1 MPGST
6 TVAAEPT
13 AGDGAQSAPSFR
25 FLGRGWACRLV
36 ARKVATTTVLDP
48 DHATRVAPTHG
59 SPPGVR
65 AGGSGEANP
74 HALQIL
80 MTEHWS
86 LLASRS
92 MGYTEA
98 MSRAS
103 IFVAALTG
111 SVVALALV
119 AQATDV
125 GREFVAFA
133 LVLLPVVY
141 FLGVVTFARL
151 LQNGWED
158 GIWVQGMNRIRHAY
172 LELAPE
178 LEPYFVT
185 SRYDDD
191 TGVLISAIARPRV
204 TVPLQGF
211 VAIPGVVAVLD
222 SVVAGTVAGIA
233 GVGLKVAT
241 GASLAF
247 GAAAFLI
254 SLVAFVLVGIK
265 AIETYRRNLV
275 VRFPTPSAKAE

>member
-1 MPGST
+1 
-6 TVAAEPT
+6 VH
-13 AGDGAQSAPSFR
+13 
-25 FLGRGWACRLV
+25 
-36 ARKVATTTVLDP
+36 DP
-48 DHATRVAPTHG
+48 DHATRVAPAHT
-59 SPPGVR
+59 SPPGVL
-65 AGGSGEANP
+65 AGGARETSP

-119 AQATDV
+119 GQATDF

-141 FLGVVTFARL
+141 FLGVVTIARL
-151 LQNGWED
+151 FQNGWED
-158 GIWVQGMNRIRHAY
+158 GVWVQGMNRIRNAY

-204 TVPLQGF
+204 TPPLQGF
-211 VAIPGVVAVLD
+211 IAIPGVVAVLT
-222 SVVAGTVAGIA
+222 SVIAGAIAGIA
-233 GVGLKVAT
+233 ALGLELAT
-241 GASLAF
+241 GVSLVLGAVAFLMSLA
-247 GAAAFLI
+247 
-254 SLVAFVLVGIK
+254 AFVVVGVR
-265 AIETYRRNLV
+265 AIAAYRRNMV
-275 VRFPTPSAKAE
+275 VRFPTPSAETA